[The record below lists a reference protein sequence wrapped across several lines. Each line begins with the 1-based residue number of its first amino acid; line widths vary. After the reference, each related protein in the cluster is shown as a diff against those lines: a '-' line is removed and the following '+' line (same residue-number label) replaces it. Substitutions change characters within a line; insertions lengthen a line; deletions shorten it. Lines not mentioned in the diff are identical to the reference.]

1 MQASVVLR
9 ESVLTTDQTYD
20 YRVPDELTA
29 DLCTG
34 QFVEV
39 PFGGGNR
46 VCVALVMEIYP
57 DRETQYELKY
67 ILRIIDLYPVL
78 FADQIALLPYIRSRY
93 TCTYG
98 DAIRLMVPSVVTTR
112 KSKIQ
117 QVAFVCNRETALSV
131 LSECELESLVQIR
144 ILELLCECEE
154 IPVSEL
160 MSVLSISRSP
170 IDTLRKK
177 GLVGIEKRVV
187 RPDPSEDEE
196 DGETPLKTD
205 PFPPSEAQQ
214 NAIRAILAEKG
225 RKEFLLYGITGSGKT
240 EVYLQCAQEVLE
252 RGDSVLFLVPEISLT
267 PQMIRWITGRF
278 PGQVAV
284 LHSRLTPKERYDQW
298 DSIRRGKARIVIGA
312 RSAVFAPINRL
323 KLILVDEEQD
333 TSYKSETHPRYHARD
348 IARKRAQ
355 QLGAVI
361 VLGSATPAVETY
373 YSAQLGFT
381 TLLSLPERVNEAEL
395 PKTEIIDMREEL
407 VCKNR
412 SIFSRSLKAAM
423 TEAFAKNEQV
433 ILFLNK
439 RGYSS
444 LLLCRSCG
452 EVVVCPHC
460 SVAMTL
466 HTPRKTGKSILICHY
481 CGRTQKV
488 PGVCPSCQSTV
499 QGKFGL
505 GTQQLEELVKCEF
518 PEQTVIRM
526 DQDTT
531 VGREAHA
538 RLLGQFREK
547 KASVLVGTQMIAKG
561 HDFPDV
567 TVVGIVSADLL
578 LRASDFRAGERAFQ
592 LITQASGRAGRGDK
606 AGRVFIQTY
615 QPDDDVLLCA
625 ARQDYGMFF
634 ANEIEYRRRLGYP
647 PFRALGSILLSHEDE
662 LTAGEQSEKVVK
674 ALMEARD
681 SLSGSC
687 GFNNVEIYGPTPAQL
702 YRVRD
707 RFRFQINIKAD
718 RKSQLSQLFAIMQS
732 RFFTEG
738 FLLYMD
744 IDPLW

>member
-9 ESVLTTDQTYD
+9 DSVLTTDQIYD
-20 YRVPDELTA
+20 YRVPEQLEP
-29 DLCTG
+29 DLCRG

-46 VCVALVMEIYP
+46 ICIALVMDVYP
-57 DRETQYELKY
+57 DRESKYELKL
-67 ILRIIDLYPVL
+67 IRRIIDKVPVVIE
-78 FADQIALLPYIRSRY
+78 DQIVLLSYIRSRY

-112 KSKIQ
+112 KSKSQ
-117 QVAFVCNRETALSV
+117 QVAFLSDRETALSV
-131 LSECELESLVQIR
+131 LSEGDLDSLVQIR
-144 ILELLCECEE
+144 ILEMLCDCDEV
-154 IPVSEL
+154 PVAEL
-160 MSVLSISRSP
+160 MNVLSISRSP
-170 IDTLRKK
+170 IDTLKKK
-177 GLVGIEKRVV
+177 GLIELEKRTI
-187 RPDPSEDEE
+187 RPSEPDDDTAETEE
-196 DGETPLKTD
+196 KTL
-205 PFPPSEAQQ
+205 PFPPSEAQES
-214 NAIRAILAEKG
+214 AIREILSARG

-284 LHSRLTPKERYDQW
+284 LHSRLTPKERYEQW
-298 DSIRRGKARIVIGA
+298 DSIRKGRARIVVGA
-312 RSAVFAPINRL
+312 RSAVFAPMNRL

-333 TSYKSETHPRYHARD
+333 SSYKSETHPRYHARD
-348 IARKRAQ
+348 IARMRAQ
-355 QLGAVI
+355 QLGAVL

-373 YSAQLGFT
+373 YSAKKGYT
-381 TLLSLPERVNEAEL
+381 TLLTLPERVNEAQL

-407 VCKNR
+407 RYKNR
-412 SIFSRSLKAAM
+412 SIFSRSLRTAM
-423 TEAFAKNEQV
+423 NEAFAKNEQV

-452 EVVVCPHC
+452 TVVLCPHC

-466 HTPRKTGKSILICHY
+466 HTPRRTGKPVLVCHY
-481 CGRTQKV
+481 CGLTHKV
-488 PGVCPSCQSTV
+488 PDVCPSCQSTV

-505 GTQQLEELVKCEF
+505 GTQQLEEMVRKEF
-518 PEQTVIRM
+518 PDQTVIRM

-531 VGREAHA
+531 VGKDAHA

-592 LITQASGRAGRGDK
+592 LITQASGRAGRGQK
-606 AGRVFIQTY
+606 AGRVFIQSY
-615 QPDDDVLLCA
+615 QPEDDILVCA
-625 ARQDYGMFF
+625 ARQDYEMFF
-634 ANEIEYRRRLGYP
+634 SNEIEYRRRLGYP
-647 PFRALGSILLSHEDE
+647 PFRALGSILLSHENE
-662 LTAGEQSEKVVK
+662 QTAKEQAENVMK
-674 ALMEARD
+674 ALVEAKNSMTD
-681 SLSGSC
+681 S
-687 GFNNVEIYGPTPAQL
+687 VRIEVYGPAPAQL
-702 YRVRD
+702 YRLRD
-707 RFRFQINIKAD
+707 RFRFRINIKCD
-718 RKSQLSQLFAIMQS
+718 RKSQLSQLFSAMQTH
-732 RFFTEG
+732 FFTDG
-738 FLLYMD
+738 YLLYMD

>member
-9 ESVLTTDQTYD
+9 DSVLTTDQIYD
-20 YRVPDELTA
+20 YRVPEQLEP
-29 DLCTG
+29 DLCRG

-46 VCVALVMEIYP
+46 ICIALVMDVYP
-57 DRETQYELKY
+57 DRESKYELKL
-67 ILRIIDLYPVL
+67 IRRIIDKVPVVIE
-78 FADQIALLPYIRSRY
+78 DQLVLLSYIRSRY

-98 DAIRLMVPSVVTTR
+98 DAIRLMVPSAVTTR
-112 KSKIQ
+112 KSKSQ
-117 QVAFVCNRETALSV
+117 QVAFLSDRETALSV
-131 LSECELESLVQIR
+131 LSEGDLDSLVQIR
-144 ILELLCECEE
+144 ILEMLCDCDEV
-154 IPVSEL
+154 PVAEL
-160 MSVLSISRSP
+160 MNVLSISRSP
-170 IDTLRKK
+170 IDTLKKK
-177 GLVGIEKRVV
+177 GLIELEKRTVI
-187 RPDPSEDEE
+187 PSEPDDDTAENEE
-196 DGETPLKTD
+196 KTL
-205 PFPPSEAQQ
+205 PFPPSEAQES
-214 NAIRAILAEKG
+214 AIREILSAHC

-284 LHSRLTPKERYDQW
+284 LHSRLTPKERYEQW
-298 DSIRRGKARIVIGA
+298 DSIRKGRARIVVGA
-312 RSAVFAPINRL
+312 RSAIFAPMNRL

-333 TSYKSETHPRYHARD
+333 SSYKSETHPRYHARD
-348 IARKRAQ
+348 IARMRAQ
-355 QLGAVI
+355 QLGAVL

-373 YSAQLGFT
+373 YSAKKGYT
-381 TLLSLPERVNEAEL
+381 TLLTLPERVNEAQL

-407 VCKNR
+407 RYKNR
-412 SIFSRSLKAAM
+412 SIFSRSLRAAM
-423 TEAFAKNEQV
+423 NEAFVKNEQV

-452 EVVVCPHC
+452 TVVLCPHC

-466 HTPRKTGKSILICHY
+466 HTPRRTGKPVLVCHY
-481 CGRTQKV
+481 CGLTHKV
-488 PGVCPSCQSTV
+488 PDICPSCQSTV

-505 GTQQLEELVKCEF
+505 GTQQLEEMVRKEF
-518 PEQTVIRM
+518 PDQTVIRM

-531 VGREAHA
+531 VGKDAHA

-592 LITQASGRAGRGDK
+592 LITQASGRAGRGQK
-606 AGRVFIQTY
+606 AGRVFIQSY
-615 QPDDDVLLCA
+615 QPEDDILICA
-625 ARQDYGMFF
+625 ARQDYEMFF
-634 ANEIEYRRRLGYP
+634 SNEIEYRRRLGYP
-647 PFRALGSILLSHEDE
+647 PFRALGSILLSHENE
-662 LTAGEQSEKVVK
+662 QTAKEQAQNVMK
-674 ALMEARD
+674 ALVEAKNAMAD
-681 SLSGSC
+681 SARIE
-687 GFNNVEIYGPTPAQL
+687 VYGPAPAQL
-702 YRVRD
+702 YRLRD
-707 RFRFQINIKAD
+707 RFRFRINIKCD
-718 RKSQLSQLFAIMQS
+718 RKSQLSQLFSAMQTH
-732 RFFTEG
+732 FFTDG
-738 FLLYMD
+738 YLLYMD

>member
-9 ESVLTTDQTYD
+9 DSVLTTDQIYD
-20 YRVPDELTA
+20 YRVPEEIVP

-46 VCVALVMEIYP
+46 ICVALVMDIYP
-57 DRETQYELKY
+57 DRESKYELKN
-67 ILRIIDLYPVL
+67 IIRIIDKIPVL
-78 FADQIALLPYIRSRY
+78 FADQMALLAYIRSRY

-98 DAIRLMVPSVVTTR
+98 DAIRLMVPSMVTTR
-112 KSKIQ
+112 KSKSH
-117 QVAFVCNRETALSV
+117 QVAFLTDRETALSV
-131 LSECELESLVQIR
+131 LAECELDSLVQIR

-154 IPVSEL
+154 VPVSEL
-160 MSVLSISRSP
+160 MNVLSISRSP
-170 IDTLRKK
+170 IDTLKKK
-177 GLVGIEKRVV
+177 GLISLEKRNV
-187 RPDPSEDEE
+187 RQAVPEESDQQDE
-196 DGETPLKTD
+196 GAVKTD

-214 NAIRAILAEKG
+214 TAIRAILAPKDK
-225 RKEFLLYGITGSGKT
+225 KEFLLFGITGSGKT

-284 LHSRLTPKERYDQW
+284 LHSRLTPKERYEQW
-298 DSIRRGKARIVIGA
+298 DIIRKGKARIVVGA
-312 RSAVFAPINRL
+312 RSAVFAPMERL
-323 KLILVDEEQD
+323 KLILMDEEQD

-348 IARKRAQ
+348 IARRRSQ
-355 QLGAVI
+355 QLGAVL

-373 YSAQLGFT
+373 YSAQQGYS
-381 TLLSLPERVNEAEL
+381 TLLSLPERVNEAQL
-395 PKTEIIDMREEL
+395 PHTEVIDMREEL
-407 VCKNR
+407 VQKNR
-412 SIFSRSLKAAM
+412 SIFSRSLRRAM
-423 TEAFAKNEQV
+423 LEAFAKNEQV

-452 EVVVCPHC
+452 QVVLCSHC

-466 HTPRKTGKSILICHY
+466 HTPKRSSKSILVCHY

-488 PGVCPSCQSTV
+488 PDVCPSCQSTV

-505 GTQQLEELVKCEF
+505 GTQQLEEMVKREF
-518 PEQTVIRM
+518 PGQTVIRM

-538 RLLGQFREK
+538 QLLGLFRDK

-592 LITQASGRAGRGDK
+592 LITQASGRAGRGEK
-606 AGRVFIQTY
+606 AGRVYIQTY
-615 QPDDDVLLCA
+615 QPEDDVLLCA
-625 ARQDYGMFF
+625 ARQDYDMFF
-634 ANEIEYRRRLGYP
+634 KNEIEYRRRLGYP

-662 LTAGEQSEKVVK
+662 QTAKEQAQTVVK
-674 ALMEARD
+674 ALTEARD
-681 SLSGSC
+681 SLPDAC
-687 GFNNVEIYGPTPAQL
+687 RMDIYGPTPAQL
-702 YRVRD
+702 YLIRD
-707 RFRFQINIKAD
+707 RFRLRINIKAD
-718 RKSQLSQLFAIMQS
+718 RKSQLSHLFAMMQS
-732 RFFTEG
+732 RFFAEG
-738 FLLYMD
+738 YLLYMD